1 MKNYRKEMPVGY
13 RQGFSN
19 ITTFNC
25 LNPNDAEVVLRG
37 NEWVNPAQ
45 PDFKQENKHNV
56 KSIV

>member
-1 MKNYRKEMPVGY
+1 MPVGY